1 MIEED
6 TFINKRRWSDIEVK
20 FVNLFQAIKFFEID
34 ICFGK
39 LEEKVIGGAKKLA
52 WKWTIYKVPE
62 KNSEILAEPKM

>member
-34 ICFGK
+34 ICLSRVPAACTLLESWKRKWWIKFGN
-39 LEEKVIGGAKKLA
+39 ISR
-52 WKWTIYKVPE
+52 T
-62 KNSEILAEPKM
+62 KNVNELK